1 MTALTKSNLRYHPR
15 SYFAAPRRCVDNMG
29 FGLLKSSF
37 IAPWSRLNPMARLDA
52 SIPSALLSPTITMS
66 HRRSFAAIG
75 LRRTAVRIYAPTIV
89 LCMTLFGC
97 SAVVQRLPSPGRGA
111 ISTESR
117 KLHELFE
124 SYFEAYL

>member
-1 MTALTKSNLRYHPR
+1 MTALTKSNMRYLPQ
-15 SYFAAPRRCVDNMG
+15 SYFAAPRRCGENMG
-29 FGLLKSSF
+29 FGFLKSSF

-75 LRRTAVRIYAPTIV
+75 LRRTALRIYAPTIV